1 MQILNKTEIIIK
13 EYIHIFVGILFLI
26 GIGNL
31 TLNIE
36 RRGKI
41 NDILKSDALT
51 NKKIDSVN
59 TILYPKLDENRADSI
74 LKSVQENIKI
84 YEEIIQKK

>member
-1 MQILNKTEIIIK
+1 MKKIQILNKTEIIIK

-36 RRGKI
+36 KI
-41 NDILKSDALT
+41 ENAAKYT
-51 NKKIDSVN
+51 NKTRGIF
-59 TILYPKLDENRADSI
+59 
-74 LKSVQENIKI
+74 
-84 YEEIIQKK
+84 